1 MSSQEEK
8 MNFWKLRGLRV
19 WTIIGAGI
27 IFLAILKLCNHI
39 SIGIATI
46 GLTAFIVFTCHG
58 VVNFFEEH
66 RIPRIAGTLITF
78 LIGLAVIAV
87 LIVLVVPALATQI
100 QDLIATLPAIAQSAM
115 DWARGYASQENSL
128 FTTGQAYAVI
138 DKATDWLTSNAGEFA
153 SKLTGGVLGL
163 GTAVGTTAFV
173 VFISLIASLWL
184 LADLPKISVEF
195 RNLFNDNQ
203 QKTLDIIAGS
213 FGTAIYGWA
222 KSTFICAAING
233 VLVGVIFFIVGVPYP
248 SVLGLMVGVLYIIP
262 YIGPLITYIACTA
275 VALTAGFFIGI
286 LSLVINLVIHESI
299 VNILAPKL
307 MKSTVNVHPSIT
319 LIAIIIGEGI
329 GGVWGMLLAV
339 PVVAALQAIFVTY
352 FEARTGKQ
360 LYTEDG
366 ALFQKVV
373 EKPLPD
379 SFHSAAG
386 TLSQLAH
393 RDERSKEGDKAKD
406 KAKDKDKDK
415 GKGKGEG
422 EE

>member
-27 IFLAILKLCNHI
+27 IFLAFFKLCSHI

-46 GLTAFIVFTCHG
+46 ALTAFIVFTCHG
-58 VVNFFEEH
+58 VVNYFEKH
-66 RIPRIAGTLITF
+66 GIPRIAGALITF
-78 LIGLAVIAV
+78 LIGLAIIAL
-87 LIVLVVPALATQI
+87 LILLVVPALATQI
-100 QDLIATLPAIAQSAM
+100 QDLIAALPAIAQSAM
-115 DWARGYASQENSL
+115 DWARTYASQENSL
-128 FTTGQAYAVI
+128 FTTEQAYAVI
-138 DKATDWLTSNAGEFA
+138 AKVQDWLTSNAGEFA
-153 SKLTGGVLGL
+153 SKFTGGVLGF
-163 GTAVGTTAFV
+163 GTAVGTSAFV
-173 VFISLIASLWL
+173 LFISLIASLWL
-184 LADLPKISVEF
+184 LADLPKISAEF
-195 RNLFNDNQ
+195 RNLFNEGQ

-233 VLVGVIFFIVGVPYP
+233 VLVGVIFFFVGIPYP

-262 YIGPLITYIACTA
+262 YIGPLITYVVCTA
-275 VALTAGFFIGI
+275 VALTAGVIPGI
-286 LSLVINLVIHESI
+286 LSLVINLLVHESI
-299 VNILAPKL
+299 VNILGPKL

-319 LIAIIIGEGI
+319 LVAIIIGEGV

-339 PVVAALQAIFVTY
+339 PVVAAVQAIFVTY

-379 SFHSAAG
+379 SFHNAAG

-393 RDERSKEGDKAKD
+393 RDERSKGDASGKSKGKD
-406 KAKDKDKDK
+406 K
-415 GKGKGEG
+415 E
-422 EE
+422 